1 MKNEAIGRL
10 LKQSGRSTVFYQYD
24 ENGEVLRQYIS
35 NGYAVYPVDER
46 MPILDEAAIRLFFRL
61 PEDEDK
67 LVIHE
72 RTMPESLDFED
83 LSALSECLMRQG
95 KISILYQGKRL
106 LPLYDV
112 RGRCWLLDTAY
123 LKPLDDMDGVTLH
136 LTEFG
141 DGHMIVAKQGLVTW
155 AMIVPTPP
163 VDDMLQELHEADSTL
178 ERQVYASVEDGQMSM
193 EDGEHGD

>member
-83 LSALSECLMRQG
+83 LSAEPCE
-95 KISILYQGKRL
+95 RL
-106 LPLYDV
+106 
-112 RGRCWLLDTAY
+112 GA
-123 LKPLDDMDGVTLH
+123 DG
-136 LTEFG
+136 
-141 DGHMIVAKQGLVTW
+141 AGL
-155 AMIVPTPP
+155 
-163 VDDMLQELHEADSTL
+163 ELRE
-178 ERQVYASVEDGQMSM
+178 VEDLDSGKGAVSHNDVLLSCAGWAARHCRRRAAPLKGCVMRYVLTSRRW
-193 EDGEHGD
+193 G